1 MGEIPSLGE
10 KYCKVDSDQLLPS
23 YEDHGQSA
31 IDMKMS
37 PTIGIITAL
46 PKEYAAVAALFK
58 NSREYFTT
66 EAGNNQRYTIGE
78 VPAAQGDRHTVV
90 LALLPVMG
98 IGMAAARTALLLEH
112 FLGCE
117 TF

>member
-1 MGEIPSLGE
+1 
-10 KYCKVDSDQLLPS
+10 
-23 YEDHGQSA
+23 
-31 IDMKMS
+31 MKMS

-78 VPAAQGDRHTVV
+78 VPAAQGGRHTVA

-112 FLGCE
+112 FPRVRDILMVGIAGGVPSPETPDEHVRLGDIVVSNQY
-117 TF
+117 